1 MSSGRI
7 LAAFAAL
14 AVLSPGASTLQ
25 PLLAQETPSDQLLT
39 VEHYLDFERVSN
51 PQISPDGSRVVY
63 VRAYVDKMADGFDS
77 AIWTMDADGSR
88 HRFLVDGGSPRW
100 SPDGT
105 RIAFVA
111 EGEPAGAQLFVRW
124 MDAEG
129 AISQITH
136 ETQTPSNYQWGPNGD
151 FVYFQRLV
159 PSTESW
165 TIDLPAAPAG
175 ANWTPAPRIVDRM
188 HYRADGIG
196 FLENGWSHLFR
207 VPSDGGTALQLTKG
221 EFNVGASFIPGV
233 GGAGYDISSDGRT
246 LIFDGLMV
254 DTDLSYRESHIWAM
268 DIASGTARQLT
279 TSKGPWASPAISPDG
294 AQIAYTG
301 YDWTPQTY
309 KTTELHVM
317 GMDGSNARLISAA
330 LDRDIGALH
339 WDEASDGVYF
349 TAGDRG
355 TQNVH
360 HISTSGQ
367 HDQITSGEH
376 MLSLTSMARGG
387 IAVGVRTSALEPA
400 DVVRYTM
407 ANGASQTALTAVNAD
422 VLEGKRLGEV
432 EEIWYESTSNTQV
445 QGWIVTPPDFDP
457 AQEYPLIL
465 QIHGGPHGMY
475 NVGFSYAYQNYAAN
489 GYVVL
494 YTNPRGSTGY
504 GTDFGNAI
512 DNGYP
517 SVDYDDL
524 MAGVDAVID
533 RGYVDEDRMYV
544 TGCSGGGVLS
554 SWVIGHTTRF
564 AAAGVRCPV
573 INWMSFG
580 GTADVTMWGYY
591 RYEGFPW
598 SNPDKYLE
606 HSPLMYVENVETPT
620 ILMTGVLDL
629 RTPISQTEEYYEA
642 LKVLGVPTKM
652 LRFNGEF
659 HGTGSKPSNFM
670 RTQLYL
676 MKWFEEH
683 PKGKPIT
690 D

>member
-1 MSSGRI
+1 
-7 LAAFAAL
+7 
-14 AVLSPGASTLQ
+14 
-25 PLLAQETPSDQLLT
+25 
-39 VEHYLDFERVSN
+39 
-51 PQISPDGSRVVY
+51 
-63 VRAYVDKMADGFDS
+63 
-77 AIWTMDADGSR
+77 
-88 HRFLVDGGSPRW
+88 
-100 SPDGT
+100 
-105 RIAFVA
+105 
-111 EGEPAGAQLFVRW
+111 
-124 MDAEG
+124 
-129 AISQITH
+129 
-136 ETQTPSNYQWGPNGD
+136 
-151 FVYFQRLV
+151 
-159 PSTESW
+159 
-165 TIDLPAAPAG
+165 
-175 ANWTPAPRIVDRM
+175 
-188 HYRADGIG
+188 
-196 FLENGWSHLFR
+196 
-207 VPSDGGTALQLTKG
+207 
-221 EFNVGASFIPGV
+221 
-233 GGAGYDISSDGRT
+233 
-246 LIFDGLMV
+246 
-254 DTDLSYRESHIWAM
+254 
-268 DIASGTARQLT
+268 
-279 TSKGPWASPAISPDG
+279 
-294 AQIAYTG
+294 
-301 YDWTPQTY
+301 
-309 KTTELHVM
+309 M

-544 TGCSGGGVLS
+544 TGCSGGMRDSHGR
-554 SWVIGHTTRF
+554 IPTN
-564 AAAGVRCPV
+564 
-573 INWMSFG
+573 I
-580 GTADVTMWGYY
+580 
-591 RYEGFPW
+591 W
-598 SNPDKYLE
+598 S
-606 HSPLMYVENVETPT
+606 TPRSC
-620 ILMTGVLDL
+620 ML
-629 RTPISQTEEYYEA
+629 RTSR
-642 LKVLGVPTKM
+642 
-652 LRFNGEF
+652 LRRF
-659 HGTGSKPSNFM
+659 S
-670 RTQLYL
+670 
-676 MKWFEEH
+676 
-683 PKGKPIT
+683 
-690 D
+690 